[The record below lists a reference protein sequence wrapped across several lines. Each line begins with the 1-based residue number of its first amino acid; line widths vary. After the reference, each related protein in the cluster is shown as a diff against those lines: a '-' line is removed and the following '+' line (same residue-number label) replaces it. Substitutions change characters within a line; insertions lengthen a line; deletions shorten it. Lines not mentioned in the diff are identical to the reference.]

1 MNYKSWDLNTGGDWR
16 WKNLPVGNPSFSEG
30 PMILRV
36 GYLDRG
42 ISTNLDVKLTVFETW
57 DVMFLDQHN
66 PEIIVETID
75 VYNWD
80 VP

>member
-1 MNYKSWDLNTGGDWR
+1 MGTGDEKTLLR
-16 WKNLPVGNPSFSEG
+16 NPVGNPSFSEG

-57 DVMFLDQHN
+57 DVMLLDQHN
-66 PEIIVETID
+66 PEVIVETID
-75 VYNWD
+75 VYNFN

>member
-1 MNYKSWDLNTGGDWR
+1 
-16 WKNLPVGNPSFSEG
+16 
-30 PMILRV
+30 MILRV

-57 DVMFLDQHN
+57 DVMLLDQHN
-66 PEIIVETID
+66 PEVIVETID
-75 VYNWD
+75 VYNFN